1 MFVFRNG
8 QFNIQT
14 RTAEI
19 SLSFICIRNLK
30 TDNSYIELK
39 AVTCSALHS
48 LPSIFFPLFW
58 SIALSQH
65 IEFQPGLLPLLCFL
79 HFFSRVAQISFLLCC
94 ILASPTVL
102 TMVEVSFWPAAR
114 GKDFF
119 KKRKKVLKGQKVRIL
134 TVKQS
139 SETSA
144 ALREESSPIC
154 QQTKG
159 LLDTSGRKG
168 IWGLCGCYV
177 CSYT

>member
-1 MFVFRNG
+1 M
-8 QFNIQT
+8 

-30 TDNSYIELK
+30 TDNSYTELK

-48 LPSIFFPLFW
+48 LPSVFFPLFW
-58 SIALSQH
+58 SIVLSQH

-79 HFFSRVAQISFLLCC
+79 HFFSRVAQFFSFY
-94 ILASPTVL
+94 V
-102 TMVEVSFWPAAR
+102 VFWPLPPFWPWLR
-114 GKDFF
+114 FHSDLQLEGKIFL
-119 KKRKKVLKGQKVRIL
+119 KRKKVLKGQKVRIL

-144 ALREESSPIC
+144 ALREGSSPIC

-168 IWGLCGCYV
+168 ILGLCGCYV

>member
-1 MFVFRNG
+1 M
-8 QFNIQT
+8 

-30 TDNSYIELK
+30 TDNSYTELK
-39 AVTCSALHS
+39 AVTWFSSSLASLRIYSSILKYHTLSAYRIPARAAS
-48 LPSIFFPLFW
+48 TSVLPS
-58 SIALSQH
+58 
-65 IEFQPGLLPLLCFL
+65 
-79 HFFSRVAQISFLLCC
+79 FFSRVAQILFLLCC
-94 ILASPTVL
+94 ISASPTVL

-168 IWGLCGCYV
+168 ILGLCGCYV

>member
-1 MFVFRNG
+1 MKLENW
-8 QFNIQT
+8 QFLHWTQSCYLFSS
-14 RTAEI
+14 
-19 SLSFICIRNLK
+19 SLASLRIYSSILK
-30 TDNSYIELK
+30 YCTLAAYRIPARAASTS
-39 AVTCSALHS
+39 V
-48 LPSIFFPLFW
+48 LPS
-58 SIALSQH
+58 
-65 IEFQPGLLPLLCFL
+65 
-79 HFFSRVAQISFLLCC
+79 FFSRVAQILFLLCC
-94 ILASPTVL
+94 ISASPTVL

-114 GKDFF
+114 GKDL
-119 KKRKKVLKGQKVRIL
+119 KKKKKKVLKGQKVRIL

>member
-48 LPSIFFPLFW
+48 LPSVFIPLFW
-58 SIALSQH
+58 SIILSQH

-79 HFFSRVAQISFLLCC
+79 HFFSRVAQILFLLCC
-94 ILASPTVL
+94 ISASPTVL

-114 GKDFF
+114 RKDL
-119 KKRKKVLKGQKVRIL
+119 KKK
-134 TVKQS
+134 
-139 SETSA
+139 
-144 ALREESSPIC
+144 
-154 QQTKG
+154 
-159 LLDTSGRKG
+159 KG
-168 IWGLCGCYV
+168 IKRSEGQNSDCEAKQWDKCCFKRRKQPDL
-177 CSYT
+177 SAN